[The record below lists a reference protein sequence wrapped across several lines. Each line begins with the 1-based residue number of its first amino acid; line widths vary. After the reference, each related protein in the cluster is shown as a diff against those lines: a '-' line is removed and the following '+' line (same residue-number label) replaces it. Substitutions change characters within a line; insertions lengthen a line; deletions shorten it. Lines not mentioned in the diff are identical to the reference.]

1 MLKKI
6 ASNTISQVIAKV
18 WTAIISIFLIKILTN
33 YLSAEG
39 YGFYS
44 KIYNYLWIFAFLA
57 DLWLYTITIREISK
71 NKENSEKIIW
81 NVLTLRTILWVWI
94 IFLAVIIW
102 LFLPWYNTLLASIS
116 IVIVWLFSL
125 LWLINSTMMS
135 LMQSHLK
142 VEFSVISTI
151 LWKLFNILSIAF
163 IVFLLM
169 PKESLNGDY
178 FLPMIL
184 IFISWFL
191 WASLMTFLNF
201 LYANR
206 IKKVRFRFDT
216 DYIKHLFKISLPFG
230 IALFLS
236 VVYMKV
242 DVIFLSIIESSSK
255 SDLSVALYSVPMK
268 ILEVFMVVWTFF
280 LNSMLTLFTKSFK
293 EKNYEKLSEL
303 VGKSF
308 KILFSMWVCFLTFW
322 ALFRDSIITIVAN
335 EDYIK
340 WLWHTYTSSD
350 AFLIVLFVMLFYFIS
365 SIYNYLLIATENQRK
380 LLNIN
385 IFITLFNILWNVI
398 AIPVFSFVWAWI
410 VTVISQ
416 ILLFILTRREFNKI
430 HKISLPLLY
439 IFKVLLTWI
448 SIFILWS
455 YILNNYHI
463 NLYFDLFITGG
474 LLFMLYIWFIYK
486 FYIIK

>member
-1 MLKKI
+1 
-6 ASNTISQVIAKV
+6 
-18 WTAIISIFLIKILTN
+18 
-33 YLSAEG
+33 
-39 YGFYS
+39 
-44 KIYNYLWIFAFLA
+44 
-57 DLWLYTITIREISK
+57 
-71 NKENSEKIIW
+71 
-81 NVLTLRTILWVWI
+81 
-94 IFLAVIIW
+94 
-102 LFLPWYNTLLASIS
+102 
-116 IVIVWLFSL
+116 
-125 LWLINSTMMS
+125 
-135 LMQSHLK
+135 
-142 VEFSVISTI
+142 
-151 LWKLFNILSIAF
+151 
-163 IVFLLM
+163 
-169 PKESLNGDY
+169 
-178 FLPMIL
+178 
-184 IFISWFL
+184 
-191 WASLMTFLNF
+191 
-201 LYANR
+201 
-206 IKKVRFRFDT
+206 
-216 DYIKHLFKISLPFG
+216 
-230 IALFLS
+230 
-236 VVYMKV
+236 
-242 DVIFLSIIESSSK
+242 
-255 SDLSVALYSVPMK
+255 VALYSVPMK

-293 EKNYEKLSEL
+293 DKNYEKLSEL

-335 EDYIK
+335 ENYIK